1 MFRPKAVEEAVAEVV
16 EDLLLLDTR
25 AAQEAH
31 TQDLNQL
38 LIPILMDPVIAITVI
53 TAMAVII
60 ITTATTI
67 IHQP

>member
-1 MFRPKAVEEAVAEVV
+1 MFQPKAVEEAVAEVV